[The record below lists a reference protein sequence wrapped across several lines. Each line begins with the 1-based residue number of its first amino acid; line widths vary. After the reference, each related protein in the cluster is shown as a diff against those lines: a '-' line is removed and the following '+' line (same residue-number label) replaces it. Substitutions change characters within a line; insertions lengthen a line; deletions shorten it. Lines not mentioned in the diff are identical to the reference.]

1 MNIVILM
8 SLNYY
13 DLFLISHT
21 FGLTVLVLGVGP
33 PGCFC
38 LEKIKISSPEDGILL
53 SYDVSPRPSLRRL
66 PVAIMNLYR
75 IVAFRMTVTFFDS
88 FSINFAEV
96 FVAAAYVAILFMWTF
111 MNSQ

>member
-21 FGLTVLVLGVGP
+21 FGLAVLVLGVGP

-38 LEKIKISSPEDGILL
+38 LEKIKISSSKLKNHLSQYQAVLGKKHTWMDKTLL
-53 SYDVSPRPSLRRL
+53 TKFRRKKE
-66 PVAIMNLYR
+66 AHWR
-75 IVAFRMTVTFFDS
+75 
-88 FSINFAEV
+88 
-96 FVAAAYVAILFMWTF
+96 
-111 MNSQ
+111 